1 MGALRDRDD
10 RAADSPR
17 RTAMSRVFVTAAG
30 SRSSKPKGATI
41 LSEGSTLLTG
51 TGDFEQTFGSAPT
64 SLEADLLRLAAAIFA
79 ADRAS
84 ARGEREDIGRQIELS
99 VPIANVAILL
109 PLVRDLERV
118 LRFLSN
124 DGWTIELRQQR
135 GSVEGSR
142 RWPSACGHTLLFSG
156 GLDSL
161 AAALEFADAPHHL
174 QLISHRTQNTVTSG
188 AQRTLADELS
198 TRRVISAHR
207 QFFVSSRSGRD
218 LTHDEENSQ
227 RTRSFL
233 FLVLGSLAARR
244 TGQRTLVYL
253 AENGQMAIHLPL
265 DSSRIGAFS
274 THTAHP
280 HVLVTMAKLM
290 SAALGTALD
299 IQNPY
304 VYRTKREVVEQIVAT
319 APDLIPVATSCW
331 RNSRLRAGVTHCG
344 SCVPCQVRRIAIET
358 CCPDLTAYGRDL
370 WRERLR
376 ELPWDDDGRRNL
388 SELVQFAIQ
397 FKSLSAVDLTSTWP
411 ELISRDFDGVRV
423 IEMYKRFAVEAMNVW
438 QQYPEVRALM

>member
-1 MGALRDRDD
+1 MNRFYVVEAGRRR
-10 RAADSPR
+10 RA
-17 RTAMSRVFVTAAG
+17 
-30 SRSSKPKGATI
+30 PKGTI
-41 LSEGSTLLTG
+41 GLLEGTTLLTG
-51 TGDFEQTFGSAPT
+51 VDDFRETFNSEPT
-64 SLEADLLRLAAAIFA
+64 SLEVDLLRLAAAIFA
-79 ADRAS
+79 ADRAC

-99 VPIANVAILL
+99 VPVTNVARLL
-109 PLVRDLERV
+109 PLAAPLERV

-124 DGWTIELRQQR
+124 DGWRIEMRQLA
-135 GSVEGSR
+135 GTVER
-142 RWPSACGHTLLFSG
+142 ARNWPAASGHTLLFSG

-161 AAALEFADAPHHL
+161 AAAIEYGSVGSNL
-174 QLISHRTQNTVTSG
+174 QLVSHRTQNTVTSG
-188 AQRTLADELS
+188 TQRTLADSLLARGGVG
-198 TRRVISAHR
+198 THR
-207 QFFVSSRSGRD
+207 QFFVSSRSGKD

-233 FLVLGSLAARR
+233 FLVLGSIAARR
-244 TGQRTLVYL
+244 TGQHTLVYL

-265 DSSRIGAFS
+265 DSARIGAFS

-280 HVLVTMAKLM
+280 HVLAAMTDLM
-290 SAALGTALD
+290 SAALATRLQ

-304 VYRTKREVVEQIVAT
+304 VYRTKREVVAPIVAA
-319 APDLIPVATSCW
+319 APELVPVATSCW

-344 SCVPCQVRRIAIET
+344 SCVPCQVRRIAIESFG
-358 CCPDLTAYGRDL
+358 PDLTAYGRDV

-397 FKSLSAVDLTSTWP
+397 FDTLPADELASTWP
-411 ELISRDFDGVRV
+411 ELISRDFNTDQV
-423 IEMYKRFAVEAMNVW
+423 IQMYKRFAAEAIQVW